1 MEDKTNIYSYI
12 IKEEANYKTLRVPIV
27 DGYEWNMYEHIQKS
41 TLYKNSK
48 FASGKDDGERPFKNI
63 IRPILNVAYRSE
75 GFDVKDIQPF
85 VDDAEDYYLS
95 FLVRKFHNRWA
106 RKNDLDT
113 FIDGMVENYVDYGG
127 ALVKNVGNKYP
138 ENVPWQRIAFCDQTD
153 ILSGVICEKHQYSP
167 DELLDM
173 KWDKDKIDEAIDMA
187 RAEKSVAQAHDQ
199 KAKTPGKYIAV
210 YELHGM
216 MPTDWLVDKYQAD
229 DLALEQMS
237 GHDYTRQAQYVTFW
251 TDEKGVKHGITLF
264 KTREKKR
271 IYKLKLR
278 DGIFG
283 RALGF
288 GGIEELFEAQV
299 WTNYS
304 AIQIKEMLDI
314 ASLILLQTADPAYAT
329 KNKITDLEKGTIM
342 THEPNAP
349 LSQVNIQPINIE
361 AFNKA
366 VADWELHAR
375 TTGSAN
381 DAQLGIDPDSGTPF
395 ALQNLVT
402 QTGQDLHKH
411 RQGILAT
418 FMGEL
423 YRDWILQYLVNDMNQ
438 GDKWL
443 DELSL
448 EEMQTI
454 AETVATCEANDK
466 AREIVLSGK
475 MMNQANYDLYKSAV
489 MDSFMKGGNKKF
501 LEIVKGELKEIPIEV
516 DVNIAGKQR
525 DLSKITA
532 GLTNIFRQIFA
543 NPQGF
548 QATMQIPGMAKTFNE
563 IIEYSG
569 LSPVDFSGIDRAP
582 AQAQPDASASNGEKK
597 ALPLATSVA

>member
-1 MEDKTNIYSYI
+1 MEEKTDIYSYI

-48 FASGKDDGERPFKNI
+48 FSSGKDDGERPFKNI

-75 GFDVKDIQPF
+75 GFDVKDIEPF

-95 FLVRKFHNRWA
+95 FLVRKFHHRWA

-153 ILSGVICEKHQYSP
+153 ILSGVICEKHMYAP

-173 KWDKDKIDEAIDMA
+173 KWDKAKIDEAIDMA
-187 RAEKSVAQAHDQ
+187 RAEKSVAQAQDQ

-210 YELHGM
+210 YELHGV
-216 MPTDWLVDKYQAD
+216 MPTGWIDDKYVD
-229 DLALEQMS
+229 DEDVSDELAQ
-237 GHDYTRQAQYVTFW
+237 HDYTRQAQYITFY
-251 TDEKGVKHGITLF
+251 TDDKGTKHGITLF
-264 KTREKKR
+264 KTREKKQ

-314 ASLILLQTADPAYAT
+314 ASLILLQTADAAYAT
-329 KNKITDLEKGTIM
+329 KNKISDLEKGTIL
-342 THEPNAP
+342 THEPNEP
-349 LSQVNIQPINIE
+349 LTQIAIQPINLE

-418 FMGEL
+418 FMAEM

-443 DELSL
+443 EELSL
-448 EEMQTI
+448 EEMQSV
-454 AETVATCEANDK
+454 AESVATCEANDWAHK
-466 AREIVLSGK
+466 EVITNGKIVSQADYDTYRLSVV
-475 MMNQANYDLYKSAV
+475 N
-489 MDSFMKGGNKKF
+489 SFMKGGNKKF

-525 DLSKITA
+525 DLSKMTA
-532 GLTNIFRQIFA
+532 SLTNIFRQVIS
-543 NPQGF
+543 NPQVLAQPPIAKIF
-548 QATMQIPGMAKTFNE
+548 NQILEA
-563 IIEYSG
+563 SG
-569 LSPVDFSGIDRAP
+569 ISPVDFSGI
-582 AQAQPDASASNGEKK
+582 EKATATPVQETP
-597 ALPLATSVA
+597 ALPAPQSNKKPLPKATAVA